1 MKHLFIGLVTALL
14 VLCSYVSMSAQNI
27 VGERAYHI
35 YQSFY
40 GATQTGLLTDKSLGA
55 LNPRDFSKTV
65 MDSTNKMSSQGFG
78 ILWTHYC
85 S

>member
-1 MKHLFIGLVTALL
+1 
-14 VLCSYVSMSAQNI
+14 MSAQNI